1 MTTSLQM
8 NVINIQATVR
18 SALKQLNS
26 LSETTYRTLFVVD
39 GNNKLVG
46 TITDGDIRRGF
57 LKDLNLTDTVENCMS
72 KDFKFLLNSEDKFEK
87 IKTYRQMDI
96 GMVPILDPDGHIVEI
111 ADLSKLTNI
120 LPITALIMAGGRG
133 ERLKPLTIN
142 TPKPMLMIDNKPILQ
157 YNIERLKKFGIK
169 NIIISVNYL
178 SEKIIEYFGDGNAFD
193 VSIMYVK
200 EEAPLGTLGA
210 LSLIPDI
217 EHEHILVI
225 NSDILTDIDYQSFF
239 ECYLA
244 HESNM
249 CVASIP
255 YHVQV
260 PYAVL
265 EVTGQKIVSFVEKPN
280 YNYYSN
286 GGMYIIHKPL
296 KDVIPFNQHFNTTDL
311 MDNLIRK
318 GEILTHYP
326 HLGYWLD
333 IGQHNDYLKAQED
346 IKRIHL

>member
-1 MTTSLQM
+1 MATSIQM
-8 NVINIQATVR
+8 HVINIRATVR

-26 LSETTYRTLFVVD
+26 LSETNSRTLFVVND
-39 GNNKLVG
+39 SNKLVG
-46 TITDGDIRRGF
+46 AITDGDIRRGF
-57 LKDLNLTDTVENCMS
+57 LNDLNLTDTLENCMS
-72 KDFKFLLNSEDKFEK
+72 KDFKFLLDSEDKFEK
-87 IKTYRQMDI
+87 IKTFRQMDI
-96 GMVPILDPDGHIVEI
+96 GMVPILDADGSILEI

-133 ERLKPLTIN
+133 ERLRPLTLN
-142 TPKPMLMIDNKPILQ
+142 TPKPMLRIDNKPILQ
-157 YNIERLKKFGIK
+157 HNIERLKKFGIK
-169 NIIISVNYL
+169 NILISVNYL
-178 SEKIIEYFGDGNAFD
+178 SEKIVEYFGDGNAFD
-193 VSIMYVK
+193 VSIRYVK

-210 LSLIPDI
+210 LALIPDI

-244 HESNM
+244 HQSNM

-265 EVTGQKIVSFVEKPN
+265 EVTGQRIVSFVEKPN
-280 YNYYSN
+280 FNYYSN

-296 KDVIPFNQHFNTTDL
+296 KDGIPVNQHFNTTDL
-311 MDNLIRK
+311 MDNLIRN
-318 GEILTHYP
+318 GGVLTHYP

-333 IGQHNDYLKAQED
+333 IGQHSDYLKAQED